1 MWNQQCQAFYLIYF
15 FTEKEVYNL
24 IGFIAFNSWLNGIVW
39 GPPMLILIVGTGVFL
54 TVRTN
59 FLQVGKF
66 GYAMKETLFKLFSKD
81 EISTEGDITPF
92 QALST
97 ALAATIG
104 TGNIAGVATAIAIGG
119 PGAVFWMWISAFFG
133 MATKFAEVVLA
144 IRYREKNETGN
155 WVGGPMYYITN
166 GLGKNWKWLAIVF
179 SAFGAL
185 AAFGIGNMVQAN
197 SVAAALEATFNVPP
211 LASGIV
217 LAVAAGAVILGGLQ
231 RIAKVTEKIVPFMA
245 VFYMIGAII
254 ILVIHLPQIPGALG
268 LIFQH
273 AFTPKAGVGGF
284 AGATVMMA
292 MRFGVARGVF
302 SNEAGLGSAPIAHA
316 AARTDHPVRQGLWGV
331 FEVFADTIVICS
343 MTALVIIATGV
354 WDSGITGAALT
365 TAAFNDG
372 LPGPG
377 GIIVAVGI
385 LFFAFSTLL
394 SWAYY
399 GEKCAEFILGSG
411 FNKIYRIIWLPLIVL
426 GAIGSLTL
434 IWDIADTLNGL
445 MAIPNLVALLG
456 LSGVIVKLTKEFFEK
471 EKTLRK
477 S

>member
-1 MWNQQCQAFYLIYF
+1 M
-15 FTEKEVYNL
+15 
-24 IGFIAFNSWLNGIVW
+24 IGFVQTIESINGMINSLVW
-39 GPPMLILIVGTGVFL
+39 GPYMLILLVGTGVYYSF
-54 TVRTN
+54 RTN

-66 GYAMKETLFKLFSKD
+66 GFAMKETLFKIFDKTELA
-81 EISTEGDITPF
+81 EEGDITPF

-133 MATKFAEVVLA
+133 MMTKFAEVVLA
-144 IRYREKNETGN
+144 IRYREKNEEGN
-155 WVGGPMYYITN
+155 WVGGPMYYIVD
-166 GLGKNWKWLAIVF
+166 GMGQNWKWLAWVF
-179 SAFGAL
+179 SLFGAL

-197 SVAAALEATFNVPP
+197 SVADALNTSFNIPHLV
-211 LASGIV
+211 SGIV
-217 LAVAAGAVILGGLQ
+217 LAVAAGAVILGGLK
-231 RIAKVTEKIVPFMA
+231 RIAKVAEKIVPIMA
-245 VFYMIGAII
+245 VFYMAGALI
-254 ILVIHLPQIPGALG
+254 ILVMHLPQIPGAFA
-268 LIFQH
+268 LIFRH
-273 AFTPKAGVGGF
+273 AFTAKAGVGGF

-316 AARTDHPVRQGLWGV
+316 ASRTDHPVRQGLWGV
-331 FEVFADTIVICS
+331 FEVFADTIVICTL
-343 MTALVIIATGV
+343 TALTIIATGV
-354 WDSGITGAALT
+354 WSSGVTGAALT

-377 GIIVAVGI
+377 GIIVAIGI

-399 GEKCAEFILGSG
+399 GEKCAEFILGTS
-411 FNKIYRIIWLPLIVL
+411 FNKVYRIIWLPLIVL
-426 GAIGSLTL
+426 GAVGSLTM

-445 MAIPNLVALLG
+445 MAIPNLVALLA
-456 LSGVIVKLTKEFFEK
+456 LSGVVVQLTKEFFEK
-471 EKTLRK
+471 ENSL
-477 S
+477 

>member
-1 MWNQQCQAFYLIYF
+1 M
-15 FTEKEVYNL
+15 
-24 IGFIAFNSWLNGIVW
+24 IGFVQMIESINGTINGIVW
-39 GPPMLILIVGTGVFL
+39 GPYMLVLLVGTGVYYSF
-54 TVRTN
+54 RTN

-66 GYAMKETLFKLFSKD
+66 GFAMKETLFKIFDKT
-81 EISTEGDITPF
+81 EIAEDGDITPF

-119 PGAVFWMWISAFFG
+119 PGAVFWMWVSAFFG
-133 MATKFAEVVLA
+133 MMTKFAEVVLA
-144 IRYREKNETGN
+144 IRYREKNAEGN
-155 WVGGPMYYITN
+155 WVGGPMYYIVDGMGT
-166 GLGKNWKWLAIVF
+166 NWKWLAWIF
-179 SAFGAL
+179 SLFGAL

-197 SVAAALEATFNVPP
+197 SVADALNTSFGIPHIV
-211 LASGIV
+211 SGVV
-217 LAVAAGAVILGGLQ
+217 LAIAAGAVILGGLK

-245 VFYMIGAII
+245 VFYMIGAIVI
-254 ILVIHLPQIPGALG
+254 VILNLVHIPEAFA
-268 LIFQH
+268 LIFRH
-273 AFTPKAGVGGF
+273 AFTAKAGVGGF

-331 FEVFADTIVICS
+331 FEVFADTIVICTL
-343 MTALVIIATGV
+343 TALTIITSGV
-354 WDSGITGAALT
+354 WSSGVTGAALT
-365 TAAFNDG
+365 TAAFNEG

-377 GIIVAVGI
+377 GIIVAIGI

-426 GAIGSLTL
+426 GSVGSLTL

-445 MAIPNLVALLG
+445 MAIPNLVALLA
-456 LSGVIVKLTKEFFEK
+456 LSGVVVNLTKEFFEK
-471 EKTLRK
+471 QNL
-477 S
+477 

>member
-1 MWNQQCQAFYLIYF
+1 M
-15 FTEKEVYNL
+15 
-24 IGFIAFNSWLNGIVW
+24 IGFVQTIESINGTINGLVW
-39 GPPMLILIVGTGVFL
+39 GPYMLILLVGTGVYYSF
-54 TVRTN
+54 RTN

-66 GYAMKETLFKLFSKD
+66 GFAMKETLFKIFDKA
-81 EISTEGDITPF
+81 EISEEGDITPF

-119 PGAVFWMWISAFFG
+119 PGAVFWMWVSAFFG
-133 MATKFAEVVLA
+133 MMTKYAEVVLA
-144 IRYREKNETGN
+144 IKYREKNADGN
-155 WVGGPMYYITN
+155 WVGGPMYYIVD
-166 GLGKNWKWLAIVF
+166 GMGANWKWLAWIF
-179 SAFGAL
+179 SLFGAF

-197 SVAAALEATFNVPP
+197 SVADALNTSFGVPH
-211 LASGIV
+211 LVSGIV
-217 LAVAAGAVILGGLQ
+217 LAVAAGAVILGGLK
-231 RIAKVTEKIVPFMA
+231 RIAAVTEKIVPFMA
-245 VFYMIGAII
+245 VFYMIGAIV
-254 ILVIHLPQIPGALG
+254 ILILNITHIPGSFG
-268 LIFQH
+268 LIFSS
-273 AFTPKAGVGGF
+273 AFSARAGVGGF

-331 FEVFADTIVICS
+331 FEVFADTIVICTL
-343 MTALVIIATGV
+343 TALTILSSGV
-354 WDSGITGAALT
+354 WSSGITGAALT
-365 TAAFNDG
+365 TEAFNEG

-377 GIIVAVGI
+377 GIIVAIGI

-411 FNKIYRIIWLPLIVL
+411 FNKVYRIIWLPLIVL
-426 GAIGSLTL
+426 GAVGSLTM

-445 MAIPNLVALLG
+445 MAIPNLVALLA
-456 LSGVIVKLTKEFFEK
+456 LSGVVVSLTKEFFSK
-471 EKTLRK
+471 ENL
-477 S
+477 

>member
-1 MWNQQCQAFYLIYF
+1 
-15 FTEKEVYNL
+15 L

-39 GPPMLILIVGTGVFL
+39 GPPMLILIVGTGVYL

-166 GLGKNWKWLAIVF
+166 GLGKNWKWLAVVF

-197 SVAAALEATFNVPP
+197 SVAAALEASFNVPP
-211 LASGIV
+211 LVSGIV

-245 VFYMIGAII
+245 VFYMIGATI
-254 ILVIHLPQIPGALG
+254 ILVLHLPQIPGAFA

-354 WDSGITGAALT
+354 WDSGVTGAALT